1 MSKRLRISALL
12 TLLCGFSAPAL
23 AENFSVTVT
32 DNVGMP
38 VVDAIVYAEPSTI
51 AQIAPITKPTTVDI
65 QQKDKKFTPF
75 VSAIQVGTSVN
86 FPNNDTVR
94 HHVYSFSP
102 AKSFELKLYAGK
114 PELPVLFDKVG
125 TVVVGCN
132 IHDQMV
138 AYIKVLD
145 TPYFVKTDASGKAKF
160 SQLPAGKFTV
170 KVWHY
175 QQMASVSN
183 PEQIID
189 SNNKDSEAKIAIKL
203 GFKVN

>member
-1 MSKRLRISALL
+1 MSKRLQILAVL
-12 TLLCGFSAPAL
+12 TLLSGFSAHAL
-23 AENFSVTVT
+23 AENFLVTVA
-32 DNVGMP
+32 DNTGTP
-38 VVDAIVYAEPSTI
+38 VADAIVYAEPNTS
-51 AQIAPITKPTTVDI
+51 ASITKPTTVDI
-65 QQKDKKFTPF
+65 QQKDRKFIPL
-75 VSAIQVGTSVN
+75 VSAVQVGTSIN

-114 PELPVLFDKVG
+114 PELPVVFDKAG

-138 AYIKVLD
+138 AYIKVVD
-145 TPYFVKTDASGKAKF
+145 TPYFVKTDASGKGKLN
-160 SQLPAGKFTV
+160 QLPTGKYTV

-183 PEQIID
+183 AEQIIE
-189 SNNKDSEAKIAIKL
+189 SNNKDGEAKIAIKL

>member
-1 MSKRLRISALL
+1 MSNGLRISAVFS
-12 TLLCGFSAPAL
+12 LLCGFSAHAL
-23 AENFSVTVT
+23 AENFLVTVT
-32 DNVGMP
+32 DSAGMP
-38 VVDAIVYAEPSTI
+38 VADAIVYAEPSTI
-51 AQIAPITKPTTVDI
+51 APIAKPTTVDI
-65 QQKDKKFTPF
+65 QQKDKKFTPL
-75 VSAIQVGTSVN
+75 VSVVQVGTSVN

-114 PELPVLFDKVG
+114 PELPVVFDKAG

-138 AYIKVLD
+138 AYIKVVD
-145 TPYFVKTDASGKAKF
+145 TPYFVKTDVSGKAKLN
-160 SQLPAGKFTV
+160 QLPVGKFTV

-183 PEQIID
+183 SEQIID

>member
-1 MSKRLRISALL
+1 MSRRLRISALL
-12 TLLCGFSAPAL
+12 TLLCGFSAHAL
-23 AENFSVTVT
+23 AENFLVTVT
-32 DNVGMP
+32 DNTGMP
-38 VVDAIVYAEPSTI
+38 VVDAIVYAEPSTS
-51 AQIAPITKPTTVDI
+51 APVTPITKPTTVDI

-114 PELPVLFDKVG
+114 PELPVLFDKAG

-138 AYIKVLD
+138 AYIKILD

-160 SQLPAGKFTV
+160 NQLPTGKFTV

-175 QQMASVSN
+175 QQMASISN
-183 PEQIID
+183 QEQTID
-189 SNNKDSEAKIAIKL
+189 SSNKDGEAKIAIKL

>member
-1 MSKRLRISALL
+1 MSKRLQILAVL
-12 TLLCGFSAPAL
+12 TLLSGFSAHAL
-23 AENFSVTVT
+23 AENFLVTVT
-32 DNVGMP
+32 DNTGALVA
-38 VVDAIVYAEPSTI
+38 DAIVYAEPSSSTSI
-51 AQIAPITKPTTVDI
+51 AKLTTVDI
-65 QQKDKKFTPF
+65 QQKDRKFIPL
-75 VSAIQVGTSVN
+75 VSAVQVGTSIN

-114 PELPVLFDKVG
+114 PELPVVFDKAG

-138 AYIKVLD
+138 AYIKVVD
-145 TPYFVKTDASGKAKF
+145 TPYFVKTDASGKGKLN
-160 SQLPAGKFTV
+160 QLPAGKYTV

-183 PEQIID
+183 PEQIIE
-189 SNNKDSEAKIAIKL
+189 SNNKDGEAKIAIKL

>member
-1 MSKRLRISALL
+1 MSNGLRISAVFS
-12 TLLCGFSAPAL
+12 LLCGFSAHAL
-23 AENFSVTVT
+23 AENFLVTVT
-32 DNVGMP
+32 DSAGMP
-38 VVDAIVYAEPSTI
+38 VADAIVYAEPSNITPI
-51 AQIAPITKPTTVDI
+51 AKPTTVDI
-65 QQKDKKFTPF
+65 QQKDKKFTPL
-75 VSAIQVGTSVN
+75 VSVVQVGTSVN

-138 AYIKVLD
+138 AYIKVVD
-145 TPYFVKTDASGKAKF
+145 TPYFVKTDASGKAKLN
-160 SQLPAGKFTV
+160 QLPVGKFTV

>member
-1 MSKRLRISALL
+1 MSNGLQISAVFS
-12 TLLCGFSAPAL
+12 LLCGFSAQAL
-23 AENFSVTVT
+23 AENFLVTVT
-32 DNVGMP
+32 DSAGMP
-38 VVDAIVYAEPSTI
+38 VADAIVYAEPSTI
-51 AQIAPITKPTTVDI
+51 TPIAKPTTVDI
-65 QQKDKKFTPF
+65 QQKDRKFTPL
-75 VSAIQVGTSVN
+75 VSVVQVGTSVN

-114 PELPVLFDKVG
+114 PELPVVFDKAG

-138 AYIKVLD
+138 AYIKVVD
-145 TPYFVKTDASGKAKF
+145 TPYFVKTDASGKAKLN
-160 SQLPAGKFTV
+160 QLPVGKFTV

-189 SNNKDSEAKIAIKL
+189 ANNKDSEAKIAIKL